1 MDKFSKFKSS
11 IENEKRTLKGGIQ
24 TSNPMA
30 EKVNSDLLLNDYTQ
44 TTPRQKY
51 DQDIAEILEIVRI
64 LNNMVPTRMPEYS
77 FDIEEINGEIVDIY
91 GTFGYATCNSNINK
105 LYFTHNGVS
114 YLIYSD
120 SESVAT
126 LIEVASG
133 MEYIEAEK

>member
-77 FDIEEINGEIVDIY
+77 FDIEEINGERYYRPD
-91 GTFGYATCNSNINK
+91 GTLLLIREYDSDLIRDYYA
-105 LYFTHNGVS
+105 
-114 YLIYSD
+114 
-120 SESVAT
+120 
-126 LIEVASG
+126 
-133 MEYIEAEK
+133 AEKNEEENNKYSVPSGL